1 MTKNI
6 ILCADGTGNKG
17 GYTPDSN
24 VYKIYNSIDIHKDSN
39 EQIVFYDNGVGTAK
53 NKYLRAAT
61 GAVGWGFGQNV
72 RDLYAF
78 LVKNYNPG
86 DQIYLFGFSRGA
98 ATIRAFSGFVA
109 ACGLI
114 NYEKGGQK
122 MGARELKGAVKKAF
136 KDYIRIGREY
146 KRKCGILPVATRSS
160 VNHGAVPIKFIGV
173 WDTVSALGFPQ
184 RTDVTSI
191 GIWVINLLLVG
202 LDHLFDLPFPH
213 RFYNYDLT
221 DNVGYACQALS
232 IDDERTS
239 FWPMVWDET
248 ARDNGSVE
256 QVWFAGMHSNV
267 GGGYNRAGLAN
278 VAYEWLMLR
287 GHLHGLEYKSGAKRK
302 AAEDAHVQGRL
313 YNSRD
318 GAAIYYRY
326 HPREIEKLCKGKEI
340 DYGAGLMG
348 KTMKLYNKIMKL
360 YNKLKSLFTRLKN
373 LFKGGGFFTKLKN
386 LFKGGGE
393 KDKVRILG
401 SIKIH
406 ESVIRRMARRTANY
420 APGHL
425 PCTFETV
432 ATDDIGGTR
441 TTPYEPNKKAGW
453 QACRA
458 QINRVTLFRKW
469 LYGIFLEFTV
479 VAVATA
485 LWLWFESPKG
495 QSGFKPSTGPAWS
508 IDWAKG
514 HIADVLDYILP
525 DLFGGLITVAVVEK
539 PEILGGAILVL
550 GFLVGAR
557 ICARRKTIKACEK
570 ARDIVLDSKV

>member
-1 MTKNI
+1 MSKNI

-24 VYKIYNSIDIHKDSN
+24 VYKIYNSIDIHKAGY
-39 EQIVFYDNGVGTAK
+39 EQIVFYDNGVGTTK
-53 NKYLRAAT
+53 NKYLRAAS
-61 GAVGWGFGQNV
+61 GAFGFGFGHNV
-72 RDLYAF
+72 RDSYEF
-78 LVKNYNPG
+78 LAKNYDPG

-114 NYEKGGQK
+114 RYEKDGK
-122 MGARELKGAVKKAF
+122 EMNARELKEAVKKTF
-136 KDYIRIGREY
+136 KNYIKIGRQY
-146 KRKCGILPVATRSS
+146 KSTGGIPPVATRSS

-191 GIWVINLLLVG
+191 GMWVINLLLVG

-221 DNVGYACQALS
+221 DNVDHAYQALS

-248 ARDNGSVE
+248 ARKKGSVE

-278 VAYEWLMLR
+278 VAYEWMMLR
-287 GHLHGLEYKSGAKRK
+287 GFLHGLEYKSGAKRK
-302 AAEDAHVQGRL
+302 AAEDAHVQGRI

-318 GAAIYYRY
+318 GAAILYRY
-326 HPREIEKLCKGKEI
+326 HPREIEKLCKG
-340 DYGAGLMG
+340 DG
-348 KTMKLYNKIMKL
+348 KKHE
-360 YNKLKSLFTRLKN
+360 TRISGK
-373 LFKGGGFFTKLKN
+373 
-386 LFKGGGE
+386 
-393 KDKVRILG
+393 
-401 SIKIH
+401 IKIH
-406 ESVIRRMARRTANY
+406 ESVIRRMKKRTANY
-420 APGHL
+420 APCHL
-425 PCTFETV
+425 PGRFETV
-432 ATDDIGGTR
+432 TTDDIDSTR
-441 TTPYEPNKKAGW
+441 TTPYEPNKKNGR

-469 LYGIFLEFTV
+469 LYGIFLEFTLVV
-479 VAVATA
+479 VASA

-495 QSGFKPSTGPAWS
+495 KSGYEAITGPKWS

-514 HIADVLDYILP
+514 HIADVLDYFLP
-525 DLFGGLITVAVVEK
+525 DLFGGLITVVVVK
-539 PEILGGAILVL
+539 HPAILGWAIFVICLL
-550 GFLVGAR
+550 YGAR
-557 ICARRKTIKACEK
+557 MCARLKTIKACEK
-570 ARDIVLDSKV
+570 SRDIVLDSKI